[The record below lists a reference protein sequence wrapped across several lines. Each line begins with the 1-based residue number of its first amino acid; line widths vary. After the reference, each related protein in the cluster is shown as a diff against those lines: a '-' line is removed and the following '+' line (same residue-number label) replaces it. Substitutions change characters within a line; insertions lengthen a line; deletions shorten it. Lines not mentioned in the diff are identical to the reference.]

1 MDRKEFVFCD
11 FVGFALCFRRLVSR
25 FESGSWIVLAIL
37 ILNCYYLVSSVCTW
51 TMSFATAAHTDLT
64 RTLTDVWHLKKNF
77 NASPLKLGR

>member
-25 FESGSWIVLAIL
+25 FESGSWIGC
-37 ILNCYYLVSSVCTW
+37 NFDSNNYYYLVSSVYTW

-77 NASPLKLGR
+77 SASPLKLGR